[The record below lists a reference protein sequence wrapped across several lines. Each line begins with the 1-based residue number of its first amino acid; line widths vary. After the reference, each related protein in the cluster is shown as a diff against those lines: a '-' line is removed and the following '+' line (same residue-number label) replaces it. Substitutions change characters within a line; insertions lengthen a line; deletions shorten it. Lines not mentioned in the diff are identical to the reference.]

1 MSRAVW
7 VVVSAVCVGVLAGCS
22 GSPDEPAGL
31 SATPTTAVEPSPTP
45 TPTPTPSS
53 EVQDQSDPA
62 LGIVF
67 TDIPDLTGDE
77 ADVYNTLATYQ
88 KEYWRTLTTNT
99 VSPAFSVIAAAE
111 IQDRMQ
117 QIATTN
123 ANDLGQIGPV
133 FHTSIGNVVVTG
145 DTAQGAVCED
155 FSGATFA
162 DKDGTYTPDEAGF
175 EKRLKSVTLSRVGG
189 ENRWIVLTSVVGD
202 PC

>member
-22 GSPDEPAGL
+22 GTPDEPAGL
-31 SATPTTAVEPSPTP
+31 SATPTTAVEPSP

-67 TDIPDLTGDE
+67 TDIPELTGDE
-77 ADVYNTLATYQ
+77 ADVYNTLATFE

-99 VSPAFSVIAAAE
+99 VSPAFSVIASVE

-117 QIATTN
+117 QAATNN
-123 ANDLGQIGPV
+123 ANDLVHIAGV
-133 FHTSIGNVVVTG
+133 FHTSVGSVVVTG
-145 DTAQGAVCED
+145 DTAQGSACED
-155 FSGATFA
+155 FSQATFA
-162 DKDGTYTPDEAGF
+162 DKNGTATPDEAGF
-175 EKRLKSVTLSRVGG
+175 SKRLVPFTLGRVPG
-189 ENRWIVLTSVVGD
+189 EDRWVVLTTVAGD